1 MIIRMTVEDND
12 YTKMLEQF
20 ADNLFERLCAESSL
34 VLSVGMR

>member
-12 YTKMLEQF
+12 YTEMLEKF
-20 ADNLFERLCAESSL
+20 ADNLSERLYIESSL